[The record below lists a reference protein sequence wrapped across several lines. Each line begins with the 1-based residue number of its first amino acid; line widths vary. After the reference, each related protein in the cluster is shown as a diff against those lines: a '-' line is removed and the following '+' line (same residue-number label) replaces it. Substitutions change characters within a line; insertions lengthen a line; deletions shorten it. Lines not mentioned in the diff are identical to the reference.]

1 MIKLEVSLT
10 DDEWEAL
17 AKRQRTT
24 LRPIDREA
32 RWLIRCSLIR
42 DGWLKVDQKAK
53 EACMK
58 LISKE

>member
-1 MIKLEVSLT
+1 MIKLEINLT
-10 DDEWEAL
+10 DDEWGAL
-17 AKRQRTT
+17 AKLNRAT

-42 DGWLKVDQKAK
+42 DGWLEVDQKAK

-58 LISKE
+58 SVPKK